1 MKNNKVRPENKEAV
15 SQVLVVPGL
24 DVRDV
29 LQPPP
34 GHDLVQFPCLFPG
47 PRDCHQKEEI
57 QVKVSTC

>member
-1 MKNNKVRPENKEAV
+1 MKNDKVKTKNKEAV
-15 SQVLVVPGL
+15 SQVLVVSGL
-24 DVRDV
+24 DVWDV

-34 GHDLVQFPCLFPG
+34 GYDLVQFPSLFPG